1 MLNYQQHKIHSILMN
16 KHTILHYLT
25 KFACTQDEEYE
36 EEENQKEEGVI
47 EDSGSDQ

>member
-1 MLNYQQHKIHSILMN
+1 MN

-36 EEENQKEEGVI
+36 EEENQEEEGVI